1 MIKQLDLYNLCEA
14 NKYEEIAEILH
25 INHHYDEEANRHY
38 LYYGET
44 FTKAAIVLYK
54 SNSNKYTFG
63 IQYSSGSLI
72 TSIDIASTNLLNYSI
87 TNNGILFGLYSSTS
101 PLKLEYGYFLGKNL
115 STNKDAFIGVI
126 ISSTLDIYNL
136 DAESSYNYYNAN
148 ACYNSNYSCS
158 LTPLIFEKD
167 STTILV
173 ETAYL
178 INIGP
183 LSKRQAF
190 NFRMNDKVYTRMTRP
205 GSTSSST
212 NPYWNIVIEDIE

>member
-25 INHHYDEEANRHY
+25 INHYYNEEDSRHY

-54 SNSNKYTFG
+54 NGSVYTFG
-63 IQYSSGSLI
+63 IQYSSGGLVN
-72 TSIDIASTNLLNYSI
+72 SINIESTNLLNYSI

-115 STNKDAFIGVI
+115 STNKNAFIGVN
-126 ISSTLDIYNL
+126 ISNNLYIYNL
-136 DAESSYNYYNAN
+136 DDESSYNTYMSA

-158 LTPLIFEKD
+158 LTPLIFEKN

-178 INIGP
+178 INVGP
-183 LSKRQAF
+183 LSKTQAF
-190 NFRMNDKVYTRMTRP
+190 NFRMNDKIYTRMTKP
-205 GSTSSST
+205 GSST
-212 NPYWNIVIEDIE
+212 ASFWNIVIEDIE

>member
-14 NKYEEIAEILH
+14 NKYEEIAKTLH
-25 INHHYDEEANRHY
+25 INHYYNEEDSRHY

-54 SNSNKYTFG
+54 NGSVYTFG
-63 IQYSSGSLI
+63 IQYSSGGLVN
-72 TSIDIASTNLLNYSI
+72 SINIESTNLLNYSI
-87 TNNGILFGLYSSTS
+87 TNNGILFGVYSSTS
-101 PLKLEYGYFLGKNL
+101 SLELKYGYFLGKNL
-115 STNKDAFIGVI
+115 STNKDAFIGI
-126 ISSTLDIYNL
+126 AISNTLDIYNL
-136 DAESSYNYYNAN
+136 DAESSYNTYNYAG
-148 ACYNSNYSCS
+148 CYNSNYSCS
-158 LTPLIFEKD
+158 LIPLIFEKD

-190 NFRMNDKVYTRMTRP
+190 NFRMNDKIYTRMKKP
-205 GSTSSST
+205 NPASTGAF
-212 NPYWNIVIEDIE
+212 WNIVIEDIE

>member
-14 NKYEEIAEILH
+14 NKYEEIAGTLH
-25 INHHYDEEANRHY
+25 INHYYNEEDSRHY

-54 SNSNKYTFG
+54 NGSDYIFG
-63 IQYSSGSLI
+63 IQYSSGGLVN
-72 TSIDIASTNLLNYSI
+72 SIRIESTNLLNYSI

-101 PLKLEYGYFLGKNL
+101 SLELKYGYFLGKNL
-115 STNKDAFIGVI
+115 STNKNAFIGVDMGNGI
-126 ISSTLDIYNL
+126 NIYNL
-136 DAESSYNYYNAN
+136 DDKSGYNTYITAS
-148 ACYNSNYSCS
+148 CYNSNYSCS

-178 INIGP
+178 INVGP
-183 LSKRQAF
+183 LSKLQAF

-205 GSTSSST
+205 GSSSST

>member
-14 NKYEEIAEILH
+14 NKYEEIAATLH
-25 INHHYDEEANRHY
+25 INHYYNEEDSRHY

-54 SNSNKYTFG
+54 NGSSYIFG
-63 IQYSSGSLI
+63 IQHLSGSLRSSINI
-72 TSIDIASTNLLNYSI
+72 TSANLLNYSI
-87 TNNGILFGLYSSTS
+87 TNNGILFGAYSSTS
-101 PLKLEYGYFLGKNL
+101 SLELKYGYFLGKNL
-115 STNKDAFIGVI
+115 STNKDAFIGVA
-126 ISSTLDIYNL
+126 ISNSLDIYNL

-178 INIGP
+178 INVGP
-183 LSKRQAF
+183 LSKIQAF
-190 NFRMNDKVYTRMTRP
+190 NFRMNDKVYTRMTKP
-205 GSTSSST
+205 NPASTGA
-212 NPYWNIVIEDIE
+212 YWNIAIEDIE

>member
-14 NKYEEIAEILH
+14 NKYEEIAATLH

-44 FTKAAIVLYK
+44 FTKAAIILYK
-54 SNSNKYTFG
+54 NGSSYVFG
-63 IQYSSGSLI
+63 IQYSSGRLI
-72 TSIDIASTNLLNYSI
+72 NSISITSTNLLNYSI

-115 STNKDAFIGVI
+115 STNKDAFIGII

-190 NFRMNDKVYTRMTRP
+190 NFRMNEKVNTRMTRQA
-205 GSTSSST
+205 SKS
-212 NPYWNIVIEDIE
+212 

>member
-14 NKYEEIAEILH
+14 NKYEEIAETLH
-25 INHHYDEEANRHY
+25 INHYYNEEDSRHY

-54 SNSNKYTFG
+54 NGASYTFG
-63 IQYSSGSLI
+63 IQYSSGYSIDYISI
-72 TSIDIASTNLLNYSI
+72 TSANLLNYSI
-87 TNNGILFGLYSSTS
+87 TNNGILFGAYNSTS
-101 PLKLEYGYFLGKNL
+101 SLELKYGYFLGKNL
-115 STNKDAFIGVI
+115 STNKDAFIGVY
-126 ISSTLDIYNL
+126 ISNALDIYNL
-136 DAESSYNYYNAN
+136 DAESSSNTYTSG

-178 INIGP
+178 INVGP
-183 LSKRQAF
+183 LSKIEAF
-190 NFRMNDKVYTRMTRP
+190 NFRMNGKIYTRMTRQGNP
-205 GSTSSST
+205 AST
-212 NPYWNIVIEDIE
+212 NVYWNIAIEDIE

>member
-14 NKYEEIAEILH
+14 NKYEEIAETLH
-25 INHHYDEEANRHY
+25 MNHHYNEEDSRHY

-54 SNSNKYTFG
+54 NGSYVFG
-63 IQYSSGSLI
+63 IQYSSGGFVN
-72 TSIDIASTNLLNYSI
+72 SISIESTNLLNYSI

-115 STNKDAFIGVI
+115 STNKNAFIGVY
-126 ISSTLDIYNL
+126 ISNNLYLYNL
-136 DAESSYNYYNAN
+136 DDESSYNTYSNAG
-148 ACYNSNYSCS
+148 CYNSNYSCS
-158 LTPLIFEKD
+158 LTPLIFEKN

-183 LSKRQAF
+183 LSKVQAF
-190 NFRMNDKVYTRMTRP
+190 NFRMNDKVYTRMTKP
-205 GSTSSST
+205 NSNTT
-212 NPYWNIVIEDIE
+212 AYWNIVIEDIE

>member
-14 NKYEEIAEILH
+14 NKYEEIAETLH
-25 INHHYDEEANRHY
+25 INHYYNEEDSRHY

-54 SNSNKYTFG
+54 NGSNYTFG
-63 IQYSSGSLI
+63 IQYSSGGLVN
-72 TSIDIASTNLLNYSI
+72 SIDIASTNLLNYSI

-126 ISSTLDIYNL
+126 ISNNLYIYNL
-136 DAESSYNYYNAN
+136 DDESSYNIYMNA

-158 LTPLIFEKD
+158 LTPLIFEKN

-178 INIGP
+178 INVGP
-183 LSKRQAF
+183 LSKIEAF
-190 NFRMNDKVYTRMTRP
+190 NFRMNDKIYTRMKKP
-205 GSTSSST
+205 NPASTGAF
-212 NPYWNIVIEDIE
+212 WNIVIEDIE

>member
-14 NKYEEIAEILH
+14 NKYEEIAETLH
-25 INHHYDEEANRHY
+25 INHYYNEEDSKHY

-54 SNSNKYTFG
+54 NSSEYIFG
-63 IQYSSGSLI
+63 IQYSSGRLI
-72 TSIDIASTNLLNYSI
+72 NSISITSTNLLNYSI
-87 TNNGILFGLYSSTS
+87 TNNGILFGAYSSTS
-101 PLKLEYGYFLGKNL
+101 SLELRYGYFLGKNL

-136 DAESSYNYYNAN
+136 DAESSSNTYTSAG
-148 ACYNSNYSCS
+148 CYNSNYSCS
-158 LTPLIFEKD
+158 LIPLIFEKD

-178 INIGP
+178 INVGP
-183 LSKRQAF
+183 LSKIEAF
-190 NFRMNDKVYTRMTRP
+190 NFRMNDKIYTRMKKP
-205 GSTSSST
+205 NPASTGAF
-212 NPYWNIVIEDIE
+212 WNIVIEDIE

>member
-14 NKYEEIAEILH
+14 NKYEEIAGTLH
-25 INHHYDEEANRHY
+25 MNHHYNEEDSRHY

-54 SNSNKYTFG
+54 GNPDYTFG

-72 TSIDIASTNLLNYSI
+72 SSISIRSTNLLNYSI

-101 PLKLEYGYFLGKNL
+101 PLELKYGYFLGKNL
-115 STNKDAFIGVI
+115 STNNDAFIGVTI
-126 ISSTLDIYNL
+126 TTGLNISNL
-136 DAESSYNYYNAN
+136 DVESSFHTDSGN

-178 INIGP
+178 INVGP
-183 LSKRQAF
+183 LSKIQAF
-190 NFRMNDKVYTRMTRP
+190 NFRMNNKVYTRMTKP
-205 GSTSSST
+205 NPASTGAF
-212 NPYWNIVIEDIE
+212 WNIVIEDIE

>member
-14 NKYEEIAEILH
+14 NKYEEIAKTLH
-25 INHHYDEEANRHY
+25 INHYYNEEDSRHY

-54 SNSNKYTFG
+54 NGGSDYIFG
-63 IQYSSGSLI
+63 IQYSSGTLI
-72 TSIDIASTNLLNYSI
+72 NSISIESTNLLNYSI

-101 PLKLEYGYFLGKNL
+101 SLSLRYGYFLGKNL
-115 STNKDAFIGVI
+115 STNKDAFIGVDMGNGI
-126 ISSTLDIYNL
+126 NIYNL
-136 DAESSYNYYNAN
+136 DAVSSYNTYTNAS
-148 ACYNSNYSCS
+148 CYNSNYSCS

-178 INIGP
+178 INVGP
-183 LSKRQAF
+183 LSKAQAF
-190 NFRMNDKVYTRMTRP
+190 NFRMNDKVYTRMTKP
-205 GSTSSST
+205 GSSSST
-212 NPYWNIVIEDIE
+212 AAYWNIVIEDIE